1 MLDDLVLLSPL
12 LIVLTTGLVALL
24 VAVFT
29 PRDTPKGWLAYVV
42 TFGFT
47 IAFGACVW
55 LWTKAPAEFHL
66 QSFKNALVLDH
77 FGLAL
82 SGIILLGAA
91 LVTLS
96 AVHYLPSQHSDH
108 GEYYSLLSFSVLG
121 MMALVLAG
129 DMMTFFIGLE
139 LMSISIYILAGF
151 KRQSR
156 FSVEAAMK
164 YFILGSF
171 ASALLLLGISFTY
184 GATGAVTFTGI
195 GRALHEIADVPI
207 DIAQFGMVLLLVAF
221 FFKIAAAPFHMWT
234 PDVYEGAPA
243 TVTGFMAV
251 GVKIAAFGGFAR
263 LMLTCFGD
271 PQFRTGAVPWET
283 IVAIVAVLSMF
294 GGNLMAIAQKN
305 LKRMLAYSAIAHTG
319 YIMVALLVTP
329 AAPDGHFALN
339 ALGGGLIFYL
349 LGYTLASAAAFG
361 VAAAVS
367 GNDVEDVSDVA
378 YAGLAKRS
386 PGLALALA
394 IAMLSLLGIPLTAG
408 FMGKLTI
415 FQEVLDTSGNQWLWL
430 IVIAIINSI
439 ISAFFYL
446 RVILVAYMR
455 DEAETKPIQLIKSR
469 PLGFSLA
476 VASLLTLAVGILPGR
491 AMTASTRAGRSLAE
505 TTFPGVLGPAVHA
518 TKPGQHAEIAP
529 AARPDT
535 APVEPINFQF

>member
-1 MLDDLVLLSPL
+1 VVDDLVLLSPL
-12 LIVLTTGLVALL
+12 IIVLIMGLVALL

-29 PRDTPKGWLAYVV
+29 PRESPKGWLAYVV
-42 TFGFT
+42 TFGF
-47 IAFGACVW
+47 IVAFGACVW
-55 LWTKAPAEFHL
+55 LWSKAPQQFEL
-66 QSFKNALVLDH
+66 ESLRNALVMDH

-91 LVTLS
+91 LVTLT
-96 AVHYLPSQHSDH
+96 AVHYLPSQKSDH
-108 GEYYSLLSFSVLG
+108 GEFYALVAFSVLG
-121 MMALVLAG
+121 MISLVLAA

-139 LMSISIYILAGF
+139 LMSISIYVLAGF

-156 FSVEAAMK
+156 FSVEASMK

-184 GATGAVTFTGI
+184 GATGAVTFSGI
-195 GRALHEIADVPI
+195 GHALHEMSDVPM

-243 TVTGFMAV
+243 AATGFMAV

-271 PQFRTGAVPWET
+271 AQFRTGAVPWET
-283 IVAIVAVLSMF
+283 IVAGVAVVSMF
-294 GGNLMAIAQKN
+294 GGNLMALAQKN
-305 LKRMLAYSAIAHTG
+305 LKRMLAYSAVAHTG

-329 AAPDGHFALN
+329 VAPDSSLALN
-339 ALGGGLIFYL
+339 ALGGGLVFYL
-349 LGYTLASAAAFG
+349 LAYTLASAAAFG

-378 YAGLAKRS
+378 YAGLGKRS

-415 FQEVLDTSGNQWLWL
+415 FQEVLDTTGNQWLWL

-439 ISAFFYL
+439 ISAFYYL

-455 DEAETKPIQLIKSR
+455 DEAEARPIQIIKSR
-469 PLGFSLA
+469 PLAVSLA
-476 VASLLTLAVGILPGR
+476 AASILTLVVGVLPSR
-491 AMTASTRAGRSLAE
+491 ALNASTRAGHSLAE
-505 TTFPGVLGPAVHA
+505 TTVPGILGPAADKHTDA
-518 TKPGQHAEIAP
+518 AARPAP
-529 AARPDT
+529 RVAARPDET
-535 APVEPINFQF
+535 EVR

>member
-1 MLDDLVLLSPL
+1 MPDDLVLLSPL
-12 LIVLTTGLVALL
+12 LIVLTMGLVALL

-29 PRDTPKGWLAYVV
+29 PRDQPKGWLAYVI
-42 TFGFT
+42 TAGF
-47 IAFGACVW
+47 IVAFGACVW
-55 LWTKAPAEFHL
+55 LWTKAPLPFHL
-66 QSFKNALVLDH
+66 QSLQNALVLDH

-82 SGIILLGAA
+82 SGIILLGAS
-91 LVTLS
+91 LVTLT
-96 AVHYLPSQHSDH
+96 AVDYLPSQKSDH
-108 GEYYSLLSFSVLG
+108 GEFYALLAFSVLG

-129 DMMTFFIGLE
+129 DMMTFFVGLE

-156 FSVEAAMK
+156 FSVEASMK

-184 GATGAVTFTGI
+184 GATGAITFSGI
-195 GRALHEIADVPI
+195 GHALHEMSDVPM

-243 TVTGFMAV
+243 TATGFMAV

-271 PQFRTGAVPWET
+271 PQFRTGSVPWET
-283 IVAIVAVLSMF
+283 IIAVVAVLSMF
-294 GGNLMAIAQKN
+294 GGNLMALAQKN

-319 YIMVALLVTP
+319 YIMVALLATP
-329 AAPDGHFALN
+329 IAADSHLALN
-339 ALGGGLIFYL
+339 ALGGGMIFYL

-415 FQEVLDTSGNQWLWL
+415 FQEVLDTTGNEWLWL
-430 IVIAIINSI
+430 IIVAIVNSI
-439 ISAFFYL
+439 ISAFYYL

-455 DEAETKPIQLIKSR
+455 DEAEAKPIQLIKSR
-469 PLGFSLA
+469 SLGFSLT
-476 VASLLTLAVGILPGR
+476 VASLLTLLVGILPSR
-491 AMTASTRAGRSLAE
+491 AMKASARAGRSLAE
-505 TTFPGVLGPAVHA
+505 TTIPGVLGPAEQHTRA
-518 TKPGQHAEIAP
+518 TTP
-529 AARPDT
+529 AAEPRVAERPSDT
-535 APVEPINFQF
+535 PPTP

>member
-1 MLDDLVLLSPL
+1 
-12 LIVLTTGLVALL
+12 
-24 VAVFT
+24 
-29 PRDTPKGWLAYVV
+29 
-42 TFGFT
+42 
-47 IAFGACVW
+47 
-55 LWTKAPAEFHL
+55 
-66 QSFKNALVLDH
+66 
-77 FGLAL
+77 
-82 SGIILLGAA
+82 
-91 LVTLS
+91 
-96 AVHYLPSQHSDH
+96 
-108 GEYYSLLSFSVLG
+108 
-121 MMALVLAG
+121 
-129 DMMTFFIGLE
+129 MMTFFVGLE

-156 FSVEAAMK
+156 FSVEASMK

-184 GATGAVTFTGI
+184 GATGAITFSGI
-195 GRALHEIADVPI
+195 GHALHEMADVPM

-271 PQFRTGAVPWET
+271 PQFRTGSVPWET
-283 IVAIVAVLSMF
+283 IIAVVAVLSMF
-294 GGNLMAIAQKN
+294 GGNLMALAQKN

-319 YIMVALLVTP
+319 YIMVALLATP
-329 AAPDGHFALN
+329 VAADSHLALN
-339 ALGGGLIFYL
+339 ALGGGMIFYL

-386 PGLALALA
+386 PGVALALA

-415 FQEVLDTSGNQWLWL
+415 FQEVLDTTGNEWLWL
-430 IVIAIINSI
+430 IIVAIVNSI
-439 ISAFFYL
+439 ISAFYYL

-455 DEAETKPIQLIKSR
+455 DEAEAKPIQLIKSR
-469 PLGFSLA
+469 SLGFSLA
-476 VASLLTLAVGILPGR
+476 VASVLTLFVGILPGR
-491 AMTASTRAGRSLAE
+491 AMKASTRAGRSLAE
-505 TTFPGVLGPAVHA
+505 TTVPGVLGSAAQHTRA
-518 TKPGQHAEIAP
+518 TTP
-529 AARPDT
+529 AAEPRVAERPST
-535 APVEPINFQF
+535 ETPAP